1 MKGGART
8 ASPAVLAVGRK
19 QSCSN
24 SHYFLGGL
32 VGQDSARLLN
42 QSAQLWTDPCV
53 LRRYG
58 YSSEYETH
66 SAARKGGNKFLVLL
80 SSPSHF
86 KRWSELGYINTKL
99 SRLLLVYLDSNWRN
113 ACLALG
119 EMHEVPLVG
128 IACPLLPSSA
138 TSQALGGEVEVLLWL
153 AHCASQGHFHN
164 THTKYI
170 WKLECALTVV
180 TGATNSNLIQR
191 GKNYLL
197 AVVW

>member
-1 MKGGART
+1 M
-8 ASPAVLAVGRK
+8 
-19 QSCSN
+19 
-24 SHYFLGGL
+24 
-32 VGQDSARLLN
+32 
-42 QSAQLWTDPCV
+42 
-53 LRRYG
+53 
-58 YSSEYETH
+58 
-66 SAARKGGNKFLVLL
+66 LL

-128 IACPLLPSSA
+128 IACPLLPSPA

-164 THTKYI
+164 AHTKYI

-180 TGATNSNLIQR
+180 TGATNFNLIQR